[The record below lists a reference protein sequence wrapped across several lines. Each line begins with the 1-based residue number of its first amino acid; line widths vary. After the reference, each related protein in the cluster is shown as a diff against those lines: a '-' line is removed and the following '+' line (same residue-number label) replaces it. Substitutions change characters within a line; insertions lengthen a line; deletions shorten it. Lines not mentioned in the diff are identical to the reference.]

1 MISWLRRFQVT
12 TRIMSL
18 VIFLIVVM
26 AAELAFLLEE
36 MQQLKQGSRQQQ
48 QSISEQNHWL
58 EKQSA
63 QIDRQASTMQLQL
76 QAQHIQK
83 TFSDMIFWYFD
94 GTVSQYYESLNK
106 AEAAADKLKNQLTAL
121 TSDPETQKTTRN
133 ILTDLTNYRELMGNA
148 WTYSQQ
154 GKDNLAS
161 LEVTEANTLANTI
174 NGQLLTLTDL
184 FQNRLQEA
192 SSSVLN
198 SLDQTLKVSAVVAS
212 ISSASDERISGTQ
225 TRTLL
230 MLLASVPVAIVVAL
244 FIILSITRPLKV
256 LQQQLLSIEEHS
268 DLTRTLSVDGRDE
281 IQEISAATQKLLT
294 KLRTTLDD
302 VGAMSTELQKTAEN
316 GYQISVRT
324 HEQSVQ
330 QQQQSEGIAASATE
344 LGASAEDISRTTGH
358 SLNLVNDVSV
368 AAEASQKDV
377 QNTSTTIQQLAHQFD
392 TVDTTVNELVE
403 HSTAISGVLDV
414 IRGIAGKTNLLAL
427 NAAIEAARAGEQGR
441 GFAVVADEVR
451 TLAQHTNNSTN
462 EIQNMVEAL
471 QKSSTVV
478 MSSLEQ
484 NRTQVDAGV
493 KLSKQAENSLIAIL
507 DKLKAL
513 SEMNQSIAVITG
525 EQQRAALGVDE
536 NVQTVHQLASNVESH
551 AADSRQINQT
561 LSTMAETLRQHL
573 SEFQH

>member
-1 MISWLRRFQVT
+1 MINWLRRFQVT
-12 TRIMSL
+12 TRIMGL
-18 VIFLIVVM
+18 VIFLILVM

-48 QSISEQNHWL
+48 QSISEQSQRL
-58 EKQSA
+58 GKQSE
-63 QIDRQASTMQLQL
+63 QIDLQADTMQLQQ

-94 GTVSQYYESLNK
+94 GTVAQYYESLNK
-106 AEAAADKLKNQLTAL
+106 AEAAADKLKSQLVAL
-121 TSDPETQKTTRN
+121 SSDAEAQNIVRN
-133 ILTDLTNYRELMGNA
+133 ILTDLTSYRELMTNA
-148 WTYSQQ
+148 WAYSQQ

-161 LEVTEANTLANTI
+161 LEVTDANVLANTI
-174 NGQLLTLTDL
+174 NEQLLALTNL
-184 FQNRLQEA
+184 FQNRLKA
-192 SSSVLN
+192 VNSNVLN
-198 SLDQTLKVSAVVAS
+198 SLEQTLETSAMVAS
-212 ISSASDERISGTQ
+212 ISKASDEKIASTQ
-225 TRTLL
+225 SSTLL
-230 MLLASVPVAIVVAL
+230 MLLASVPVA
-244 FIILSITRPLKV
+244 FIIALLIIRSITRPLKL
-256 LQQQLLSIEEHS
+256 LQQQLISIEENS

-281 IQEISAATQKLLT
+281 IQEMSVAIQKLLA

-302 VGAMSTELQKTAEN
+302 VGAMSTELQQTAED

-324 HEQSVQ
+324 HEQSLQ

-344 LGASAEDISRTTGH
+344 LEASAEDISRTTGQ
-358 SLNLVNDVSV
+358 SLQLVNDVSA

-377 QNTSTTIQQLAHQFD
+377 QNTSTTIQQLAQQFD
-392 TVDTTVNELVE
+392 TVDTTVIELLE
-403 HSTAISGVLDV
+403 HSAAISGVLDV

-493 KLSKQAENSLIAIL
+493 QLSKQAENSLITIL
-507 DKLKAL
+507 DKLTAL
-513 SEMNQSIAVITG
+513 SEMNQSIAIITH

-561 LSTMAETLRQHL
+561 LNTMAETLRQQL
-573 SEFQH
+573 TEFQH